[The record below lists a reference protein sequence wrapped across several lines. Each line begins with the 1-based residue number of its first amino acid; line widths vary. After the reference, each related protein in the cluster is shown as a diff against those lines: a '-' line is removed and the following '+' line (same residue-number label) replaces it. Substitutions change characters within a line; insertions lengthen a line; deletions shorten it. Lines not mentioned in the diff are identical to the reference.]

1 MFRNSN
7 VHIKTE
13 RMFKIMRYEKLGQA
27 ISVPY
32 NKDYA
37 IEAKIKSNGKD
48 TNSYTIT
55 LLLVDYDTE
64 ESWKIEEGIKAE
76 SEPKGICMCVTDS
89 IEKLISCGY
98 FEQYINRWEY
108 RQSMLNETLMNE
120 TSNNDR

>member
-1 MFRNSN
+1 
-7 VHIKTE
+7 
-13 RMFKIMRYEKLGQA
+13 MFKIMRYEKLGQA

-48 TNSYTIT
+48 TNSYTVT

-76 SEPKGICMCVTDS
+76 SDPKGICMCVTDS
-89 IEKLISCGY
+89 IEKLISRGY

-108 RQSMLNETLMNE
+108 RQNILNEALMNE
-120 TSNNDR
+120 TSNNDK